1 MNNDKT
7 VDILKDIVNT
17 NNKIVDVLNA
27 EMNIRAQLIAFE
39 INSKNTTINNGQYPR
54 LSQES
59 N

>member
-7 VDILKDIVNT
+7 VDILRDIVNT

-39 INSKNTTINNGQYPR
+39 INSKNTVNNGQYPR

>member
-7 VDILKDIVNT
+7 VDILKDIVT
-17 NNKIVDVLNA
+17 LHTKIVDVLNA

-39 INSKNTTINNGQYPR
+39 INSKNTMNNGQYPR
-54 LSQES
+54 LSQDS

>member
-39 INSKNTTINNGQYPR
+39 INSKNTVNGQYPR
-54 LSQES
+54 LTQES